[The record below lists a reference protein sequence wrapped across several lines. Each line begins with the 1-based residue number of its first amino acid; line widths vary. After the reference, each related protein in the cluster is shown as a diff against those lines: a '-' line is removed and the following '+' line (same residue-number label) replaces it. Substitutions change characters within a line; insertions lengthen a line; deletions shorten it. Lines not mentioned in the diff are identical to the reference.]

1 MNPVEPPDLPSNDPK
16 PKEARK
22 LEMKLPE
29 IIDAL
34 MKRPT
39 EISGELI
46 AGRNQKLLAIL
57 AWGALAAFLAYG
69 LLIGAFS
76 GEMQWIAAPLKVAG
90 GMLATMAIC
99 FPSLYILLC
108 LAGAEVSMRAAFG
121 LLVASVALA
130 GLLLLGFAPIA
141 WVFTQ
146 STNSVTFIGALY
158 LIIWLIAIGFGLSML
173 TGPFRR
179 DSRMDSNYLVL
190 WKGIF
195 ILVALQMT
203 TTLRPIVGKS
213 PEWLSSERKFFLSY
227 WMENMSDPPKP
238 TKSGDSSAN

>member
-1 MNPVEPPDLPSNDPK
+1 V
-16 PKEARK
+16 AV
-22 LEMKLPE
+22 
-29 IIDAL
+29 
-34 MKRPT
+34 
-39 EISGELI
+39 
-46 AGRNQKLLAIL
+46 L
-57 AWGALAAFLAYG
+57 AWAAVAAFLTYG

-76 GEMQWIAAPLKVAG
+76 GETQWIAAPLKVAG
-90 GMLATMAIC
+90 GMLAATAIC

-108 LAGAEVSMRAAFG
+108 LAGAEISMRAAFG
-121 LLVASVALA
+121 LMVASLALA

-146 STNSVTFIGALY
+146 STNSETFIGALY

-173 TGPFRR
+173 SGPFRR
-179 DSRMDSNYLVL
+179 ESRMDSNYIVL

-203 TTLRPIVGKS
+203 TTLRPIVGTS

-227 WMENMSDPPKP
+227 WMENMSDSPADKKSPPKP
-238 TKSGDSSAN
+238 TKSADSSAN